1 MSKLNWERVAVENRI
16 AKNGSITL
24 KSTGRPAGEKRAK
37 PKCIFCR
44 KPLSSAGPVTLQN
57 HLRKCDAY
65 HKEKIRKRKLRR
77 SWRSTNG
84 KSFSHFSSNKDFPNS
99 LIGKLIRT
107 STFVGK
113 GVELLE
119 GGLLIRLETNDGR
132 SKIYNIASQIKAEKQ
147 REKS

>member
-1 MSKLNWERVAVENRI
+1 M
-16 AKNGSITL
+16 
-24 KSTGRPAGEKRAK
+24 
-37 PKCIFCR
+37 
-44 KPLSSAGPVTLQN
+44 
-57 HLRKCDAY
+57 
-65 HKEKIRKRKLRR
+65 
-77 SWRSTNG
+77 
-84 KSFSHFSSNKDFPNS
+84 
-99 LIGKLIRT
+99 IGKLIRT